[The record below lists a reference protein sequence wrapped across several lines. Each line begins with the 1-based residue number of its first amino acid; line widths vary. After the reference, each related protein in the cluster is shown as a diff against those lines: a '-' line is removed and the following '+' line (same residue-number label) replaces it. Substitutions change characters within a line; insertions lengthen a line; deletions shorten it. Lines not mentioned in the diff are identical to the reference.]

1 MRIYIAG
8 GGHTAEF
15 VARRLIREGNEQ
27 VIVGKGVKRITN
39 TEVRSP
45 A

>member
-1 MRIYIAG
+1 MRIDIAG
-8 GGHTAEF
+8 GGYIDEF
-15 VARRLIREGNEQ
+15 VARRLIREGNEL